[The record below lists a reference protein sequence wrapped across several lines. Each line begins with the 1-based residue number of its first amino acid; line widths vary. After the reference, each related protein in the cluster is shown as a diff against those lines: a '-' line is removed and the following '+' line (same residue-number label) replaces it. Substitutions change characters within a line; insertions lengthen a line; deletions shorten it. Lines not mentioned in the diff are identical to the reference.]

1 MAKPDLPNTSIHDI
15 ERTLARLREEESEV
29 DHAPTLRTSVL
40 THMAWVP
47 KRWAKQAAKTLDGL
61 AEGHPSRTI
70 LLHPDPDDPRDALDA
85 DVDLRCFATGRGA
98 VCFEVIELT
107 LCGPRAHAPASV
119 VMPLLVSDLPAF
131 LRWRGDLPY
140 DAPELEQLVGVADR
154 LIVDSSEWDE
164 PEPGL
169 ARLPELFE
177 GIVVSDIAWGRL
189 EPWRRS
195 LAALWPGI
203 AEIETLRVVGPRA
216 EALLL
221 SGWLAGRLGRD
232 LTLGH
237 EPADETTSVAVDG
250 NEVAPDHPELETPSG
265 LLSEQLEIYNRDS
278 IYEEAARSFSR
289 VAI

>member
-1 MAKPDLPNTSIHDI
+1 MAGPALPNTTIRDI
-15 ERTLARLREEESEV
+15 EQALGRLREEASET
-29 DHAPTLRTSVL
+29 DHTPSLRTSVL

-47 KRWAKQAAKTLDGL
+47 KRWAKQAAQTLDGL

-70 LLHPDPDDPRDALDA
+70 LLHPDPDDPRDELDA
-85 DVDLRCFATGRGA
+85 DVDLRCFATGGRA

-107 LCGPRAHAPASV
+107 LCGPRVHAPASI

-131 LRWRGDLPY
+131 LRWRGDLPF
-140 DAPELEQLVGVADR
+140 DAPELDQLVGVADR
-154 LIVDSSEWDE
+154 LIVDSSEWDD

-169 ARLPELFE
+169 ERLPELFDH
-177 GIVVSDIAWGRL
+177 IVVSDIAWGRL
-189 EPWRRS
+189 EPWRRA

-203 AEIETLRVVGPRA
+203 AELDTLRVVGPRA

-232 LTLGH
+232 LALDH

-250 NEVAPDHPELETPSG
+250 NEVAPDHPELETPSD
-265 LLSEQLEIYNRDS
+265 LLSEQLEIYNRDP

>member
-1 MAKPDLPNTSIHDI
+1 MARPAMPDTTIHDI
-15 ERTLARLREEESEV
+15 ERTLARLRHEASEG
-29 DHAPTLRTSVL
+29 DHAPSLRTSVL

-47 KRWAKQAAKTLDGL
+47 KRWTKQASSALEGL

-70 LLHPDPDDPRDALDA
+70 LLHPDPDDSRDALDA
-85 DVDLRCFATGRGA
+85 DVDLRCFATGGRA

-107 LCGPRAHAPASV
+107 LCGPRAHAPASI

-131 LRWRGDLPY
+131 LRWRGDLPFG
-140 DAPELEQLVGVADR
+140 ATELDQLVGVADR
-154 LIVDSSEWDE
+154 LIVDSSEWDD

-169 ARLPELFE
+169 ERLPELFDL
-177 GIVVSDIAWGRL
+177 IAVSDIAWGRL

-203 AEIETLRVVGPRA
+203 AEVEAVRVTGPRA

-221 SGWLAGRLGRD
+221 TGWLAGRLGRD
-232 LTLGH
+232 VTLEH
-237 EPADETTSVAVDG
+237 TPAEETTSVAVDG
-250 NEVAPDHPELETPSG
+250 AEVAPDHPEEESASE
-265 LLSEQLEIYNRDS
+265 LLSEQLEIYTRDR

-289 VAI
+289 VAT

>member
-1 MAKPDLPNTSIHDI
+1 VAKPDLENTSIHDI
-15 ERTLARLREEESEV
+15 ERTLARLREEESEAG
-29 DHAPTLRTSVL
+29 HAPTLRTSVL

-47 KRWAKQAAKTLDGL
+47 KRWAKEAAKTLDGL

-70 LLHPDPDDPRDALDA
+70 LLHPDPEDSRDALDA
-85 DVDLRCFATGRGA
+85 DVDLRFTTGRGA

-107 LCGPRAHAPASV
+107 LCGPRAHAPASI

-140 DAPELEQLVGVADR
+140 GEPELEQLVGVADR

-169 ARLPELFE
+169 ERLPELYDR
-177 GIVVSDIAWGRL
+177 IVVSDIAWGRL
-189 EPWRRS
+189 DPWRRA

-203 AEIETLRVVGPRA
+203 AEIAALRVEGPRA

-232 LTLGH
+232 VTLEH
-237 EPADETTSVAVDG
+237 EAADEVKSVAVDG
-250 NEVAPDHPELETPSG
+250 TELEPDHPELESPSD
-265 LLSEQLEIYNRDS
+265 LLSEQLEIYARDK